1 LNSISKKYLIDV
13 KMKPKE
19 KKDLA
24 KPFPISSDWSPPGTE
39 QENIVIDHPV
49 FRHASK
55 IALGVGIAL
64 GLSIFIF
71 NENAPWWMPVFV
83 CVIVS
88 AILYRI
94 LRPRL
99 RHPSI
104 EDEI

>member
-1 LNSISKKYLIDV
+1 MFE
-13 KMKPKE
+13 MKDKD

-24 KPFPISSDWSPPGTE
+24 KPFPTSSDWSPPGTE
-39 QENIVIDHPV
+39 PENIVIDHPV

-55 IALGVGIAL
+55 IAIGVGIVLA
-64 GLSIFIF
+64 LSIFFF